1 MGTTTSCSGQSRT
14 VVNHDC
20 ILVLDIS
27 VEFKVVTLLVT
38 LIANITKN
46 LQAYPIDL
54 KPSVDGRVVYELD
67 TISCGG
73 SYTIVRDHLK
83 TLDGTGAQG
92 YYNC

>member
-54 KPSVDGRVVYELD
+54 KPEETFSDESLGSLHNSAFK
-67 TISCGG
+67 TI
-73 SYTIVRDHLK
+73 TIDI
-83 TLDGTGAQG
+83 A
-92 YYNC
+92 